1 MNITN
6 RVIVLLLVWSSV
18 AVAADPPPQAKELF
32 DRFVALGHAFD
43 PAVADLY
50 ADDAKIQN
58 TRTYPTGE
66 KRALTM
72 SGTEYKNLIRK
83 VIPLAKER
91 GDISRYSD
99 VEYAEEGG
107 RTRITCTRYSV
118 LKDYSSP
125 FSLVV
130 GPGDDG
136 RWLIFEE
143 SSESKP

>member
-1 MNITN
+1 MNMTTRILA
-6 RVIVLLLVWSSV
+6 LLLISAS
-18 AVAADPPPQAKELF
+18 ASFAADPPSQAKALF

-43 PAVADLY
+43 PALADLY

-66 KRALTM
+66 KRALQM
-72 SGTEYKNLIRK
+72 SGTEYKSLIRK

-99 VEYAEEGG
+99 VKYAEEDG
-107 RTRITCTRYSV
+107 RIRITCTRYSE

-125 FSLVV
+125 FALLV
-130 GPGDDG
+130 GAGEDG
-136 RWLIFEE
+136 QWLILEE
-143 SSESKP
+143 TSESKP